1 MYSHLFFFL
10 FFFVLFLSFFS
21 FFLFFF
27 VGRYIYVSITVDSGV
42 CVERIVVYLQT
53 FRIFLTPRESFKT
66 SRFVLHCQ
74 QPAASDLEGGEGG
87 WWDRRPST
95 LSTGFPSDLLTDPSG
110 Q

>member
-1 MYSHLFFFL
+1 MPSLVIDALEKKPIDFDLLHKYVDAWIGSTNIGHLRTL
-10 FFFVLFLSFFS
+10 SSVLDE
-21 FFLFFF
+21 
-27 VGRYIYVSITVDSGV
+27 YVD
-42 CVERIVVYLQT
+42 
-53 FRIFLTPRESFKT
+53 PT